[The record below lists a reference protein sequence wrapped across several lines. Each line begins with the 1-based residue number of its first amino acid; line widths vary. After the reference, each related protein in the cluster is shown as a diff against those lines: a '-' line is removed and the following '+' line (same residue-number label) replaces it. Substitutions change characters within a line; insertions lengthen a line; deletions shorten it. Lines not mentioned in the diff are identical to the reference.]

1 MQNTS
6 DSTVPSSPH
15 IRIAMPIRLLLVA
28 CVLAVSY
35 FPWLPF
41 PWRMPLVG
49 LLGVTLVWMETRSS
63 SSCGLHLRSF
73 GQTLVWMALLVGI
86 VVGLVDPLI
95 QPLVDQLTD
104 TKADYSG
111 YGPLLG
117 NLPAAM
123 TLVAG
128 AWLSAAV
135 GEELV
140 FRAFLMHQLHALFAL
155 VPGRIYFAS
164 LTGGLVFGLMHA
176 NQGISGIVVT
186 GLVGA
191 LFGFAYL
198 RSGRNLWSL
207 VLAHGLIDTW
217 GVMTLYLGW
226 Y

>member
-6 DSTVPSSPH
+6 DSTVPSRPH
-15 IRIAMPIRLLLVA
+15 VRIAMPIRLLLVA
-28 CVLAVSY
+28 CVLALAY
-35 FPWLPF
+35 FPWLSF

-49 LLGVTLVWMETRSS
+49 LLGMTFVWMEMRSP
-63 SSCGLHLRSF
+63 SSCGLQRRSL
-73 GQTLVWMALLVGI
+73 GQTLAWMALVVGI

-95 QPLVDQLTD
+95 QPLVDHLTD
-104 TKADYSG
+104 TKADYSS

-117 NLPAAM
+117 NLPAAL
-123 TLVAG
+123 TLIAG
-128 AWLSAAV
+128 AWLSAAI
-135 GEELV
+135 GEEIV
-140 FRAFLMHQLHALFAL
+140 FRAFLMHQLHALFGG
-155 VPGRIYFAS
+155 VPGRIYPAS

-176 NQGISGIVVT
+176 NQGLSGIVVT

-217 GVMTLYLGW
+217 GVATLYFGW

>member
-1 MQNTS
+1 
-6 DSTVPSSPH
+6 
-15 IRIAMPIRLLLVA
+15 
-28 CVLAVSY
+28 
-35 FPWLPF
+35 
-41 PWRMPLVG
+41 MPLVG
-49 LLGVTLVWMETRSS
+49 LLGITFVWMEMRSP
-63 SSCGLHLRSF
+63 SSCGLQRRSL
-73 GQTLVWMALLVGI
+73 GQTLAWMALVVGI

-95 QPLVDQLTD
+95 QPLVDHLTD

-128 AWLSAAV
+128 AWLSAAI

-140 FRAFLMHQLHALFAL
+140 FRAFLMHQLHALFGE
-155 VPGRIYFAS
+155 VPGRIYPAS
-164 LTGGLVFGLMHA
+164 LMGGLVFGLMHA
-176 NQGISGIVVT
+176 NQGLSGIVVT

-217 GVMTLYLGW
+217 GVATLYLGW

>member
-1 MQNTS
+1 MCACS
-6 DSTVPSSPH
+6 VIFPV
-15 IRIAMPIRLLLVA
+15 APIPVA
-28 CVLAVSY
+28 HA
-35 FPWLPF
+35 PGRPAG
-41 PWRMPLVG
+41 RNVG
-49 LLGVTLVWMETRSS
+49 LDGDALTVV
-63 SSCGLHLRSF
+63 LRAATAVPRP
-73 GQTLVWMALLVGI
+73 TLVWMALRVGI

-140 FRAFLMHQLHALFAL
+140 FRAFLMHQLLALFAL
-155 VPGRIYFAS
+155 VPGRMYFVS

-176 NQGISGIVVT
+176 NQGLSGIVVT

>member
-1 MQNTS
+1 MQTTS
-6 DSTVPSSPH
+6 DSTVPSRPH
-15 IRIAMPIRLLLVA
+15 VRIAMPIRLLLVA
-28 CVLAVSY
+28 CVLALAC

-49 LLGVTLVWMETRSS
+49 LLGMTFVWMEMRSP
-63 SSCGLHLRSF
+63 SSCGLQRRSL
-73 GQTLVWMALLVGI
+73 GQTLAWMALVVGI

-95 QPLVDQLTD
+95 QPLVDHLTD

-123 TLVAG
+123 TLIAG
-128 AWLSAAV
+128 AWLSAAI

-140 FRAFLMHQLHALFAL
+140 FRAFLMHQLHALFGG
-155 VPGRIYFAS
+155 VPGRIYPAS

-176 NQGISGIVVT
+176 NQGLSGIVVT

-207 VLAHGLIDTW
+207 LLAHGLIDTW
-217 GVMTLYLGW
+217 GVATLYLGW

>member
-1 MQNTS
+1 MQTNS
-6 DSTVPSSPH
+6 DSTVPSRPH
-15 IRIAMPIRLLLVA
+15 VRIAMPIRLLLVA
-28 CVLAVSY
+28 CVLALAY

-49 LLGVTLVWMETRSS
+49 LLGMTFVWMEMRSPS
-63 SSCGLHLRSF
+63 YCGLQRRSL
-73 GQTLVWMALLVGI
+73 GQTLAWTALVVGI

-95 QPLVDQLTD
+95 QPLVDHLTN

-117 NLPAAM
+117 NLPAAL

-128 AWLSAAV
+128 AWLSAAI

-140 FRAFLMHQLHALFAL
+140 FRAFLMHQLHALFGG
-155 VPGRIYFAS
+155 VPGRIYPAS

-176 NQGISGIVVT
+176 NQGLSGIVVT

-217 GVMTLYLGW
+217 GVATLYLGW

>member
-1 MQNTS
+1 
-6 DSTVPSSPH
+6 
-15 IRIAMPIRLLLVA
+15 
-28 CVLAVSY
+28 
-35 FPWLPF
+35 
-41 PWRMPLVG
+41 MPLVG
-49 LLGVTLVWMETRSS
+49 LLGVTLVWMETRSQ
-63 SSCGLHLRSF
+63 SSCGLQWRSL
-73 GQTLVWMALLVGI
+73 GQTLAWMALLVGI

-155 VPGRIYFAS
+155 VPGRIYVAS

-176 NQGISGIVVT
+176 NQGLSGIVVT

>member
-1 MQNTS
+1 
-6 DSTVPSSPH
+6 
-15 IRIAMPIRLLLVA
+15 MPIRLLLVA
-28 CVLAVSY
+28 CVLALAY

-49 LLGVTLVWMETRSS
+49 LLGITFVWMEMRSP
-63 SSCGLHLRSF
+63 SSCGLQRRSL
-73 GQTLVWMALLVGI
+73 GQTLAWMALVVGI

-95 QPLVDQLTD
+95 QPLVDHLTD

-128 AWLSAAV
+128 AWLSAAI

-140 FRAFLMHQLHALFAL
+140 FRAFLMHQLHALFGE
-155 VPGRIYFAS
+155 VPGRIYPAS
-164 LTGGLVFGLMHA
+164 LMGGLVFGLMHA
-176 NQGISGIVVT
+176 NQGLSGIVVT

-217 GVMTLYLGW
+217 GVATLYLGW